1 MKDKLKKN
9 RSLLTLILDILGIVI
24 GYIIALIFLDT
35 LELNI
40 VLVLKGIAIYI
51 LVYQMY
57 FNVLGLYQNM
67 VEYEMGKDY
76 IKYIVA
82 AIFSII
88 SITVISIVFKIEYIS
103 LKINVL
109 AGIFI

>member
-1 MKDKLKKN
+1 MVIIIKNVNYFDEKCYTCMRKKGIKHLRGDIMKDKLKKN
-9 RSLLTLILDILGIVI
+9 RNLLTLILDILGIVI

-67 VEYEMGKDY
+67 VELVY
-76 IKYIVA
+76 
-82 AIFSII
+82 
-88 SITVISIVFKIEYIS
+88 
-103 LKINVL
+103 
-109 AGIFI
+109 

>member
-1 MKDKLKKN
+1 MRKKGIKHLRGDIMKDKLKKN
-9 RSLLTLILDILGIVI
+9 RGLLTLVLDILGIVI

-57 FNVLGLYQNM
+57 FNVLGLYQNLLFWSERDFH
-67 VEYEMGKDY
+67 VCK
-76 IKYIVA
+76 
-82 AIFSII
+82 S
-88 SITVISIVFKIEYIS
+88 
-103 LKINVL
+103 
-109 AGIFI
+109 